1 MAAGGQGFC
10 ACLKQCNEEKKGN
23 RMNIFYNRPE
33 RRLRAFWRIFFQGLI
48 YLVFQLILSIGL
60 GLGAIFGMM
69 AGGNFTG
76 LLDDPVLLTTQ
87 ISAMMLD
94 NPWMRIFDTMVGV
107 IAILAALGIAA
118 KVLDK
123 RPFKDYGFHFNRAWW
138 RDLGFGMG
146 LGAVLMLF
154 IFGLELA
161 LGWVKITSV
170 PATNTSGAG
179 FWFSLLVALLTFIG
193 VAISEESFSRAY
205 LLRNLAEGFNGRKFN
220 PQMALWIGYLL
231 SAVVFGLLHLSNP
244 NTTWVS
250 TLNLMVAG
258 LFLGLGFILTG
269 ELALP
274 IGLHLT
280 WNLFQGNV
288 FGFPVSGTQAGVSFL
303 TIEQGGPVALTG
315 GAFGP
320 EAGLIGLVAMGLGC
334 LAILWWVRRTT
345 GTVRLADRLAQY
357 EAPLKPAEV
366 REAH

>member
-1 MAAGGQGFC
+1 
-10 ACLKQCNEEKKGN
+10 
-23 RMNIFYNRPE
+23 MNIFYNKPQ
-33 RRLRAFWRIFFQGLI
+33 RRLRTFWRILFLGLMDF
-48 YLVFQLILSIGL
+48 VFQLLLGIGL
-60 GLGAIFGMM
+60 GLGAIFAMM

-87 ISAMMLD
+87 ISAIMLD
-94 NPWMRIFDTMVGV
+94 NPWMRIFNTMAGV

-123 RPFKDYGFHFNRAWW
+123 RPFKDFGFHFNRAWW
-138 RDLGFGMG
+138 RDLVFGML

-154 IFGLELA
+154 IFGLELT
-161 LGWVKITSV
+161 LGWVKITSG
-170 PATNTSGAG
+170 PAVNTSATG
-179 FWFSLLVALLTFIG
+179 FWFSMLVALLTFIG

-205 LLRNLAEGFNGRKFN
+205 LLRNLAEGFNGRKFS
-220 PQMALWIGYLL
+220 PQMALWIGYLI
-231 SAVVFGLLHLSNP
+231 SAVVFGLLHLGNP

-303 TIEQGGPVALTG
+303 TIEQGGPTALTG

-345 GTVRLADRLAQY
+345 GSVRLAERLAQY
-357 EAPLKPAEV
+357 EPPVKLAEAP
-366 REAH
+366 EAH